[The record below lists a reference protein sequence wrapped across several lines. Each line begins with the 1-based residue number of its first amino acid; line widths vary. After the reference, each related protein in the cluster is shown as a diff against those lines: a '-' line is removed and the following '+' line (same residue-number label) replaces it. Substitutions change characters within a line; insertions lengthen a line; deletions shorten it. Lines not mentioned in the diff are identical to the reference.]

1 MLDFSEEVVEF
12 KIGAESF
19 SVKKP
24 SNGQIKEYT
33 KDLNK
38 SESEQEKEAA
48 LLSLLSKLGLSEEIF
63 NKLTPSQAKKLLSAL
78 YDSEK
83 N

>member
-1 MLDFSEEVVEF
+1 MLDFSEEIVEF
-12 KIGAESF
+12 KIGADSF

-24 SNGQIKEYT
+24 TNGQIKEYT
-33 KDLNK
+33 KDLGK
-38 SESEQEKEAA
+38 CESETEKEVA
-48 LLSLLSKLGLSEEIF
+48 LLSLLSKLGLSEEVF

>member
-12 KIGAESF
+12 KIGGESF

-24 SNGQIKEYT
+24 NNGQIKEYT

-38 SESEQEKEAA
+38 CESEAEKEAA
-48 LLSLLSKLGLSEEIF
+48 LLSLLSKLGLNEEVF
-63 NKLTPSQAKKLLSAL
+63 NKLNPSQAKKLLSAL
-78 YDSEK
+78 YYSEK

>member
-12 KIGAESF
+12 KIGGESF

-24 SNGQIKEYT
+24 NNGQIKEYT

-38 SESEQEKEAA
+38 CESEAEKEAA
-48 LLSLLSKLGLSEEIF
+48 LLSLLSKLGLNEEVF
-63 NKLTPSQAKKLLSAL
+63 NKLNPSQAKKLLSAL